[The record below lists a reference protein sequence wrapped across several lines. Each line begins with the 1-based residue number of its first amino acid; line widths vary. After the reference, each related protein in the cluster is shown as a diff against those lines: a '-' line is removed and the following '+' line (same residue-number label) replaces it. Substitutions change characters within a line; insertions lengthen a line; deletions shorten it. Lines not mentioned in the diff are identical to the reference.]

1 VKVRKI
7 QEGPGWRWGF
17 DPNAETFPFLLGSED
32 WALELTQDEFAD
44 FHRLSRELAQTVTA
58 IADELMEEEKIC
70 CELSSELVWLEIE
83 GYAHA
88 YELRF
93 ILCQGRK
100 AEGGWPAAIVPAL
113 LNSLQSFDPGET

>member
-1 VKVRKI
+1 MLSKTI
-7 QEGPGWRWGF
+7 HEGPGWRWGF
-17 DPNAETFPFLLGSED
+17 DPNAEIFPFLLGSQD
-32 WALELTQDEFAD
+32 WAVELTRAEFAD
-44 FHRLSRELAQTVTA
+44 FHRLSRDLAQTVTA

-100 AEGGWPAAIVPAL
+100 AEGGWPAVIAPAL